1 MTFEKFNKAIDVI
14 KKSDEFVNTLN
25 KVHLEIFET
34 PIADALYYFQ
44 KEYFTEVYG
53 SEGYDWISWFLYEK
67 MEAKNPEE
75 FKAWDSDGNE
85 ILRNLEELYHYL
97 EENYKK
103 NLDNIKK

>member
-14 KKSDEFVNTLN
+14 KKSDDFINTLN

-34 PIADALYYFQ
+34 PMADALYYFQ

-53 SEGYDWISWFLYEK
+53 REGYDWISWFLYEK

-97 EENYKK
+97 EENYNK